1 MIVLGRIVAPFGVQ
15 GWVHI
20 HPFGDDPASWRRMS
34 RWWLSRDPGGQD
46 WRALDLLDLKPHG
59 DGWVACFYGI
69 ADRAGAEGLKGLYV
83 GSPREDLPRPED
95 GEYYWADL
103 IGLAVLNEQGEAL
116 GSVVSLLETG
126 ANDVLVV
133 RDGEHERLLPFID
146 QVVKGVDK
154 AAGRIRVDWGS
165 DW

>member
-15 GWVHI
+15 GWVHL

-34 RWWLSRDPGGQD
+34 RWWLGSDPEGDD
-46 WRALDLLDLKPHG
+46 WRPLDLLGLKPHG
-59 DGWVACFYGI
+59 DGWVAGFYGI
-69 ADRAGAEGLKGLYV
+69 ADRVGAESLKGLYL
-83 GSPREDLPRPED
+83 GAPREDLPRPDE

-103 IGLAVLNEQGEAL
+103 IGLAVVNEQGETL
-116 GSVVSLLETG
+116 GRVDSLIETG

-133 RDGEHERLLPFID
+133 MDGEQKRLLPFID
-146 QVVKGVDK
+146 QVVKSVDA
-154 AAGRIRVDWGS
+154 AAGCIHVDWGS